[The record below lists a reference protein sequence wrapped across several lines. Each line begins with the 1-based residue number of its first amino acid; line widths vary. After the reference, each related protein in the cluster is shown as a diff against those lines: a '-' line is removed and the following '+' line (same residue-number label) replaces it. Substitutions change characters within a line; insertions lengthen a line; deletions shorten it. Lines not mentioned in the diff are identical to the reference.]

1 MSQDT
6 ASPQPYLDRLQRRAL
21 VVGIIGLVLC
31 ALGVWLNPVQFFRS
45 YLLAYVFWLGLA
57 LGCMAVLM
65 VHHLAGGTWG
75 ALLRRVLE
83 SGMRTLPLMVVL
95 FIPLLFGLRDL
106 YSWAR
111 PEVVA
116 NDEVLRHKSPYLNVP
131 FFGVRLAVYFV
142 SWLALAYL
150 LNRWSRQEEQAP
162 GVSARDPIHRR
173 LALFSGLGLLL
184 YGLTMTFA
192 AVDWV
197 MSLEPHW
204 YSTIYGIL
212 ILVGQLV
219 AALSFGVVALA
230 LLAGFEP
237 LSEVLSPEHL
247 HDLGNLL
254 LTSVLFWAYIAFSQF
269 LIIWAGNLPEGIAW
283 YVHRSRGGWQWVGV
297 ALALFQ
303 FALPFMLLLSRDIKE
318 VPRRLG
324 MIAAVIFCM
333 HFVDVFWIVM
343 PAFYREG
350 PDLHWLDLVAPIG
363 VGGVWMAVFAWQ
375 LKGKS
380 LLPVHDLALQGAI
393 DRG

>member
-1 MSQDT
+1 MSQET
-6 ASPQPYLDRLQRRAL
+6 PPQSSLDRLQRRAL
-21 VVGIIGLVLC
+21 AVGIVGLALC
-31 ALGVWLNPVQFFRS
+31 ALGGWLNPPQFFRS

-57 LGCMAVLM
+57 LGSMAILM

-83 SGMRTLPLMVVL
+83 SGMRTLPLMAVL
-95 FIPLLFGLRDL
+95 FVPLLVGLRDL
-106 YSWAR
+106 YGWAR

-116 NDEVLRHKSPYLNVP
+116 NDALLRHKSPYLNVP
-131 FFGVRLAVYFV
+131 FFGIRLAVYFA

-150 LNRWSRQEEQAP
+150 LDRWSRQEEQAP
-162 GVSARDPIHRR
+162 GASARAPIRRR

-184 YGLTMTFA
+184 YGLTMSFA

-204 YSTIYGIL
+204 YSTIYGVL

-219 AALSFGVVALA
+219 TALSFGVIVLA

-237 LSEVLSPEHL
+237 FADVITPDHL

-254 LTSVLFWAYIAFSQF
+254 LTSILFWAYIAFSQL
-269 LIIWAGNLPEGIAW
+269 LITWSGNLPEGIVW
-283 YVHRSRGGWQWVGV
+283 YVHRSQGGWEWVGL

-303 FALPFMLLLSRDIKE
+303 FAVPFSLLLSRDIKE

-324 MIAAVIFCM
+324 LIAAVIFCM
-333 HFVDVFWIVM
+333 RFVDVFWIVA
-343 PAFYREG
+343 PAFYRAG
-350 PDLHWLDLVAPIG
+350 PALHWLDVVAVLG
-363 VGGVWMAVFAWQ
+363 VGGVWTTVFVWQ
-375 LKGKS
+375 LKGRP
-380 LLPVHDLALQGAI
+380 LLPLYDLSP
-393 DRG
+393 RGVAEHG